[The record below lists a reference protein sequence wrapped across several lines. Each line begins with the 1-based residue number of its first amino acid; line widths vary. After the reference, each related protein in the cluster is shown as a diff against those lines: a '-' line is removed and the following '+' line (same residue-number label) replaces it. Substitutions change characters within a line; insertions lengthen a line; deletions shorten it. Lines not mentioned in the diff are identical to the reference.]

1 MEKLKR
7 YAKKSDYTYTLGSFP
22 TFELLE
28 HYPQYLKQ
36 VLYSAQTKEEIVD
49 KLRFLCGRQGIP
61 LSCSDR
67 MVERI
72 REKEACLVAGV
83 LQKYPDRMEAEADH
97 VVLVHPK
104 DMGNLGTIIR
114 TCAGFGI
121 HNLALIEPCAD
132 VFHPKTL
139 RASMGALFCV
149 HVECFSSFAEY
160 QSTAGRSHDCYPFML
175 AGSISLQE
183 LKREE
188 GAPVSLIFGNESSGL
203 DDSFLQVGQPVCIR
217 HGDEIDSLNLSM
229 AAGIALYEFT
239 RTSFSRQSDRGA
251 GQPDRIRQDG

>member
-7 YAKKSDYTYTLGSFP
+7 YTKKSDYTYTLGSFP

-28 HYPQYLKQ
+28 HHPQYLKQ
-36 VLYSAQTKEEIVD
+36 VLYSSQTKDEIVD
-49 KLRFLCGRQGIP
+49 KLRFLCEQHRIP

-67 MVERI
+67 ALERI
-72 REKEACLVAGV
+72 RDKESCLIAGV
-83 LQKYPDRMEAEADH
+83 LQKYQDRMEAEADH
-97 VVLVHPK
+97 VVLVHPG

-132 VFHPKTL
+132 VFHPRTL

-149 HVECFSSFAEY
+149 HVEHFSSFEEY
-160 QSTAGRSHDCYPFML
+160 QSKAGRAHDCYPFML
-175 AGSISLQE
+175 AGSVSLQE
-183 LKREE
+183 LRRDS
-188 GAPVSLIFGNESSGL
+188 GRHFSLIFGNEASGL
-203 DDSFLQVGQPVCIR
+203 EDSFLQVGQPVCIR

-239 RTSFSRQSDRGA
+239 RASFSRQSDRGA
-251 GQPDRIRQDG
+251 EPPDRIRQDG